1 MEKNIGSIDRA
12 IRVIVGIVL
21 IAFGI
26 FNFVP
31 YAIYAAIFGA
41 FILLTGIIGFCI
53 LYVPLGIHKSK

>member
-12 IRVIVGIVL
+12 IRIIIGIIL

-31 YAIYAAIFGA
+31 YAIYVAVFGI